1 MLRRRLMLIVSI
13 CLILLMTACKA
24 DESEK
29 SSQTKGEKDA
39 IQEEKIEQKTNPA
52 TVEIDN
58 E

>member
-1 MLRRRLMLIVSI
+1 
-13 CLILLMTACKA
+13 MTACKA

-29 SSQTKGEKDA
+29 SSKTNDEKDSVH

-52 TVEIDN
+52 TVEIV